1 MPIFT
6 PLIDSKDNV
15 GKNMQINSEIELE
28 ELLSTPSEELIK
40 DVSNLKGDILF
51 LGVAGKMGI
60 SMAKMLKKAID
71 TAGGSNKVI
80 GVARFSSP
88 EQQDYLEQHG
98 ILTIKGDLMD
108 QDFLKS
114 LPNAAHVFYL
124 AGQKFGTEGNES
136 LTWAMNSYLPGLIA
150 ERFKDSNIVAFST
163 GCVYPLVPVNSAGSK
178 ETDGANPIGEYAQSC
193 LGRERLFEFGS
204 KKYGTKVILIR
215 LYYSVET
222 RYGVLVDIASKVK
235 SGLLVDVTMGYANVI
250 WQTDANNMILR
261 SLNYCNSPAEILNI
275 AGTEVFSI
283 REVAQRF
290 ADIMEKEV
298 EFIGTE
304 SETALLGD
312 GSLSYERLGKPKVYL
327 NQMIEWTA
335 HWMMNE
341 GKTLGKPTHFEAR
354 DGKY

>member
-1 MPIFT
+1 MNTNF
-6 PLIDSKDNV
+6 
-15 GKNMQINSEIELE
+15 KNEEELE
-28 ELLSTPSEELIK
+28 DALSTPSQELIDQFK
-40 DVSNLKGDILF
+40 ELKGDILF

-60 SMAKMLKKAID
+60 SMAKMAKRAID
-71 TAGGSNKVI
+71 KIGGTNKII
-80 GVARFSSP
+80 GVARFSTP
-88 EQQDYLEQHG
+88 KQQAYLEAHG
-98 ILTIKGDLMD
+98 ITTFKGDLLD
-108 QDFLKS
+108 ADFLKS
-114 LPNAAHVFYL
+114 LPEAKNVFYL

-150 ERFKDSNIVAFST
+150 ERFKNSNIVAFST
-163 GCVYPLVPVNSAGSK
+163 GCVYPLVPVTSAGSK
-178 ETDGANPIGEYAQSC
+178 ETDVANPIGEYAQSC

-235 SGLLVDVTMGYANVI
+235 NNTPVDLTMGYANVI
-250 WQTDANNMILR
+250 WQTDANDMILR
-261 SLNYCNSPAEILNI
+261 SLSYCNSPADILNI

-283 REVAQRF
+283 REVAQKF
-290 ADIMEKEV
+290 ADIMGKIV
-298 EFIGTE
+298 EFTGTE
-304 SETALLGD
+304 SDTALLGD
-312 GSLSYERLGKPKVYL
+312 GALSYKRLGKPKVNL

-335 HWMMNE
+335 QWMLNE

>member
-1 MPIFT
+1 
-6 PLIDSKDNV
+6 
-15 GKNMQINSEIELE
+15 MQITNEIELE
-28 ELLSTPSEELIK
+28 DVLSTPSKELIK
-40 DVSNLKGDILF
+40 DIGNLKGDFLF

-60 SMAKMLKKAID
+60 SMAKMLKRAID
-71 TAGGSNKVI
+71 AAEGNNKII
-80 GVARFSSP
+80 GVARFSLP
-88 EQQDYLEQHG
+88 EQQDYLEQSG
-98 ILTIKGDLMD
+98 ILTMKGDLMD
-108 QDFLKS
+108 QNFLKS
-114 LPNAAHVFYL
+114 LPDAAHVFYL

-150 ERFKDSNIVAFST
+150 ERFKNANIVAFST
-163 GCVYPLVPVNSAGSK
+163 GCVYPLVPVTTTGSK
-178 ETDGANPIGEYAQSC
+178 ETDDADPIGEYAQSC

-235 SGLLVDVTMGYANVI
+235 SGLPIDVTMGYANVI
-250 WQTDANNMILR
+250 WQTDANDMILR
-261 SLNYCNSPAEILNI
+261 SLKYCNSPAEILNI

-283 REVAQRF
+283 REVAQKF
-290 ADIMEKEV
+290 ANIMGKKV
-298 EFIGTE
+298 EFTGTE

-312 GSLSYERLGKPKVYL
+312 GALSYARLGKPKVNL

-335 HWMMNE
+335 SWMMDN

>member
-1 MPIFT
+1 MIKNFKNEEELEATLSAPSQE
-6 PLIDSKDNV
+6 LIDQFAS
-15 GKNMQINSEIELE
+15 
-28 ELLSTPSEELIK
+28 
-40 DVSNLKGDILF
+40 LKGDLLF

-60 SMAKMLKKAID
+60 SMAKMAKRAIEI
-71 TAGGSNKVI
+71 AGGSNKVI

-88 EQQDYLEQHG
+88 EQQGYLEQHG
-98 ILTIKGDLMD
+98 ISTLKGDLMD
-108 QDFLKS
+108 QGFLKS
-114 LPNAAHVFYL
+114 LPDVEHVFYL

-150 ERFKDSNIVAFST
+150 ARFKNANIIAFST
-163 GCVYPLVPVNSAGSK
+163 GCVYPLVTVNSAGSK
-178 ETDGANPIGEYAQSC
+178 ETDAANPIGEYAQSC

-204 KKYGTKVILIR
+204 KNYGTKVILIR

-222 RYGVLVDIASKVK
+222 RYGVLVDIATKVK
-235 SGLLVDVTMGYANVI
+235 SGLPIDVTMGYANVI
-250 WQTDANNMILR
+250 WQTDANDQILR

-283 REVAQRF
+283 REVAQKF
-290 ADIMEKEV
+290 AEIMGKKV
-298 EFIGTE
+298 EFTGTE

-312 GSLSYERLGKPKVYL
+312 GALSYERLGKPKVNL
-327 NQMIEWTA
+327 KQMIEWTA

-341 GKTLGKPTHFEAR
+341 GKTLGKPTHFQAR